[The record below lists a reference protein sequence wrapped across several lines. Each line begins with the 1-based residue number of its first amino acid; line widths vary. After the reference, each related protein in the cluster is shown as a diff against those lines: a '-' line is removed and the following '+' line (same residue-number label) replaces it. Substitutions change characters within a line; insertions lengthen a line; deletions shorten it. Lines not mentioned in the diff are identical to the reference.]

1 MRNLYHPLTLPTPG
15 GFLACHT
22 TTLAACCAI
31 GRDTRSSRGE
41 SVREERAQSGSTDLS
56 QPKRFRI
63 FTHILLVTQMF
74 RECPR
79 LRCCAWGRG
88 APRTRQGENV
98 KTKRATAASL

>member
-1 MRNLYHPLTLPTPG
+1 MRNLYHPLTPPTPWW
-15 GFLACHT
+15 ASRVPYHNSCS
-22 TTLAACCAI
+22 CCAI

-41 SVREERAQSGSTDLS
+41 SVREERALSGSTDLS

-88 APRTRQGENV
+88 GPRTRQGENV